1 MKEVRCNLDRGCKME
16 SCETMEE
23 CENPPLSEGLKLGVS
38 SDCQNIIIIEVRCVY
53 VSVRQKITEA

>member
-1 MKEVRCNLDRGCKME
+1 ME

-38 SDCQNIIIIEVRCVY
+38 SDCQTIIIIEVRCVY